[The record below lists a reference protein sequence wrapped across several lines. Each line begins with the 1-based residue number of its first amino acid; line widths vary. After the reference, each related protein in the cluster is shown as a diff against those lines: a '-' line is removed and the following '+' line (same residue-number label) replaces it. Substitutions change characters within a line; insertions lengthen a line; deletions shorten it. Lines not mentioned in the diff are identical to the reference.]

1 MLFRLE
7 SFTIYVCENK
17 YIGASFSLSKV
28 QNLLKSNQIPAYL
41 AVWQLCICPVCPQYS
56 LYR

>member
-28 QNLLKSNQIPAYL
+28 QNLLKSNQF
-41 AVWQLCICPVCPQYS
+41 QLI
-56 LYR
+56 